1 MLNSRLTAFIAVML
15 LIVIASLVT
24 IGIVQGIGMFITH
37 GPGLEQTSGTIVSIN
52 PDHSF
57 MLKTANGTLEHF
69 QCNERCMGGESHM
82 YRHLKEHAHTDVYFM
97 RTANGTLIATDV
109 D

>member
-1 MLNSRLTAFIAVML
+1 MLNSRLTAFITVIL
-15 LIVIASLVT
+15 LITIISLVT
-24 IGIVQGIGMFITH
+24 FGIVQGIGTAITH
-37 GPGLEQTSGTIVSIN
+37 GSGMEQASGIIVSIN

-69 QCNERCMGGESHM
+69 QCNERCAGGESHM
-82 YRHLKEHAHTDVYFM
+82 YRHLHERAHTDVYYR
-97 RTANGTLIATDV
+97 RTTNGILMATDV